1 MLQTM
6 YDWEGELVV
15 YCVDWV
21 SAAVQE
27 VEEGIHLSAQGLV
40 WDCEVRNYFL
50 LEDNYIHYLQCT
62 KILIYLSVNTCN
74 VFCVREGM
82 N

>member
-21 SAAVQE
+21 YAAVQE

-40 WDCEVRNYFL
+40 WDCEVRNYFFIRGQL
-50 LEDNYIHYLQCT
+50 DPLSFSQYL
-62 KILIYLSVNTCN
+62 
-74 VFCVREGM
+74 
-82 N
+82 